1 MNITVDNS
9 KFDPTIHAKRLREKM
24 YNKFKILIYIPYMAI
39 LMKLLVDLVKNKK
52 ISYKEYFTKIYS
64 FLYS

>member
-1 MNITVDNS
+1 
-9 KFDPTIHAKRLREKM
+9 M